1 MGVGDVEKWVGHGGG
16 RIYCGWDV
24 MNERIKTHS
33 IKHGT
38 PPPELPHFWG
48 VISFVFLASVKVV
61 KEVCTPQT

>member
-38 PPPELPHFWG
+38 SPGTATFFGGDLFC
-48 VISFVFLASVKVV
+48 ISGIR
-61 KEVCTPQT
+61 

>member
-24 MNERIKTHS
+24 MNERIKIHS

-38 PPPELPHFWG
+38 SPGTATFFGGDLFC
-48 VISFVFLASVKVV
+48 ISGIR
-61 KEVCTPQT
+61 